1 MHELSICQSL
11 IENIEDAARE
21 HSFTTVTRVTLEIG
35 QFAGVDLEALKF
47 SFDVAGRGTLCE
59 GSTLAILSM
68 PGEGYCF
75 DCQSNVEIPDR
86 LAPCPQ
92 CGSARVQ
99 GVGGD
104 QLKIKD
110 LEVI

>member
-11 IENIEDAARE
+11 IESIEDAARQ
-21 HSFTTVTRVTLEIG
+21 HAFSKVTKVTLEIG
-35 QFAGVDLEALKF
+35 QFAGVELEALRF
-47 SFDVAGRGTLCE
+47 SFDVAGRGTLAE
-59 GSTLAILSM
+59 GSSLTILSL

-75 DCQSNVEIPDR
+75 DCQSNVEIPER
-86 LAPCPQ
+86 LAPCPR

-110 LEVI
+110 LEVV